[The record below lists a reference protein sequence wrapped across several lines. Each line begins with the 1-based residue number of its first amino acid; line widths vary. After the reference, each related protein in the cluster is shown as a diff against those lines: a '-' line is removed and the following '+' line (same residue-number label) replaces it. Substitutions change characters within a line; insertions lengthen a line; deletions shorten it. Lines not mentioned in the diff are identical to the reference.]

1 MIYFQL
7 LLNELEF
14 LVVRHLKAD
23 CAHAMQHAPLH
34 ARVKKKHCQKH
45 SMEYKICPRSI
56 KFVRGAM
63 GQNRLNGANIY
74 HVL

>member
-1 MIYFQL
+1 MIG
-7 LLNELEF
+7 EF
-14 LVVRHLKAD
+14 AEKIWSKATTVFFR
-23 CAHAMQHAPLH
+23 AHAMQHAPLH